1 MSNKSKSGF
10 TIIENMI
17 ASLILVAVAAGLY
30 LTGLNSL
37 KMAHTNSLVTQARG
51 LGVQKLEE
59 VHADG
64 YDTVLLIA
72 PYDPVTNTLMGA
84 YEVVRNV
91 EIVGHAVAGTVVG
104 DLNSAAYLELR
115 VVVDYPLPRSSR
127 RLTNMYATIIHP

>member
-1 MSNKSKSGF
+1 MV
-10 TIIENMI
+10 

-37 KMAHTNSLVTQARG
+37 KMAHANSLVMQARG

-64 YDTVLLIA
+64 YDTVLLMV

-91 EIVGHAVAGTVVG
+91 EIVGHAVAGNVVG

-115 VVVDYPLPRSSR
+115 VMVDYPIPRSSR
-127 RLTNMYATIIHP
+127 RLTNTYATIIHP